1 MLLKL
6 IKLFIYSLEIV
17 DYMTYLIKTK
27 LPISKIINMIAN
39 KLKYLSIKSRIGSPN
54 FHIKALKR
62 KNLADRLNVDA
73 RTNEIKF
80 ISKAPAEI
88 VITLNGIGVK
98 PAVKTT
104 QKFQTSY
111 FV

>member
-1 MLLKL
+1 
-6 IKLFIYSLEIV
+6 
-17 DYMTYLIKTK
+17 
-27 LPISKIINMIAN
+27 MIAN
-39 KLKYLSIKSRIGSPN
+39 KLKYLSIKTRIGSPN

-73 RTNEIKF
+73 MTIKLM
-80 ISKAPAEI
+80 SKAPAEI
-88 VITLNGIGVK
+88 VITLNGIGVN

-104 QKFQTSY
+104 QKFQISY